1 MELMLNC
8 ENLEL
13 LDKYL
18 DLYPIDGVTTN
29 PLMLSKRKEKD
40 YFDIIKSLRKAAGNR
55 KLFTQVVSPVY
66 EEMLEEAELII
77 EAAGKDTYVKI
88 PANETGIKTIATLS
102 ARGINTLGTVVYSF
116 LQGAMCLKA
125 GAKYVA
131 PFYEPMLYLG
141 IDGDAVIRQLAI
153 FIEKGGYGGKILA
166 AGCRTSKHLGD
177 LIEDGIHAVTV
188 DPNFLSEEMHVL
200 PSAAFQDMFIKNW
213 ESKFGAG
220 VKIIDF
226 KNINSKNGGN

>member
-8 ENLEL
+8 EKPEVLE
-13 LDKYL
+13 KYL

-29 PLMLSKRKEKD
+29 PLMLSQRKEKD
-40 YFDIIKSLRKAAGNR
+40 YFEIIKSIRKVVGDR
-55 KLFTQVVSPVY
+55 KLFTQVISPVY
-66 EEMLEEAELII
+66 EEMLEEADII
-77 EAAGKDTYVKI
+77 LEAAGKDTYVKI
-88 PANETGIKTIATLS
+88 PANETGVKAIKTLS

-116 LQGAMCLKA
+116 FQGAMCLKA

-141 IDGDAVIRQLAI
+141 IDGDAVMRQLAI
-153 FIEKGGYGGKILA
+153 FIEQGGYDGKVMS
-166 AGCRTSKHLGD
+166 AGCRTSKQLGD
-177 LIEDGIHAVTV
+177 LIENGIHAVTV
-188 DPNFLSEEMHVL
+188 DPNFLSGEMHVL
-200 PSAAFQDMFIKNW
+200 PSAAFQDFFVESW

-226 KNINSKNGGN
+226 KKGGNIL